1 MIADTILINDWH
13 PVAHLDE
20 FDEKPI
26 LSVRLLGED
35 LVLWRVG
42 EQYLAWQDLCVH
54 RGTRLSLGKIVDE
67 NLLMCPY
74 HGWTY
79 DQEGRCV
86 RIPAHPE
93 QKPPAKAKVKRYQT
107 KTRYGLLWVCLG
119 EPANEIPPFPED
131 ATPGFVTA
139 VCDPAR
145 HVSANG
151 PRLIENFLDAAHFP
165 YVHEGVLGDP
175 NHPEIPDYQAR
186 IGPDGVESDPILVYQ
201 PAPYASQA
209 GVVEYV
215 YHAYRPLTA
224 HFSKKTG
231 EKVFG
236 LMLVITPHDERD
248 STGWFIVADLVH
260 RRRSGAGRQRGAESI
275 VLAAHPQDFR
285 GRPYHR
291 GVATARTPPARLAGR
306 TAPALRPRGHRL
318 PLVAEAAWRAVWG
331 GVGEIRGWRLM
342 NVQRYLRTGW

>member
-54 RGTRLSLGKIVDE
+54 RGTRLSLGKIVDD

-74 HGWTY
+74 YGWTY

-107 KTRYGLLWVCLG
+107 RTRYGLLWVCLG

-131 ATPGFVTA
+131 STPGFVTA

-186 IGPDGVESDPILVYQ
+186 IEPDGVESDPILVYQ

-248 STGWFIVADLVH
+248 STGWFIVADQEPGGSAALKASYSPRILKIFEEDRIIVESQRPELLPLDLQEELH
-260 RRRSGAGRQRGAESI
+260 LRSDRVAIAYRSWLRQLG
-275 VLAAHPQDFR
+275 VTF
-285 GRPYHR
+285 
-291 GVATARTPPARLAGR
+291 GVA
-306 TAPALRPRGHRL
+306 
-318 PLVAEAAWRAVWG
+318 
-331 GVGEIRGWRLM
+331 
-342 NVQRYLRTGW
+342 

>member
-1 MIADTILINDWH
+1 MITDSVLINDWH
-13 PVAHLDE
+13 PVARLDE

-26 LSVRLLGED
+26 IPVRLLGLD
-35 LVLWRVG
+35 VVLWRVG
-42 EQYLAWQDLCVH
+42 DQYHAWQDLCVH
-54 RGTRLSLGKIVDE
+54 RGTKLSLGKIVDDD
-67 NLLMCPY
+67 LLMCPY

-79 DQEGRCV
+79 NQEGKCV

-107 KTRYGLLWVCLG
+107 RQGYGLLWVCLG
-119 EPANEIPPFPED
+119 EPVGDIAPFPEHEI
-131 ATPGFVTA
+131 AEYVTA

-145 HVSANG
+145 HVQANG

-186 IGPDGVESDPILVYQ
+186 IGANGVESDPILVYQ

-209 GVVEYV
+209 GIVEYV

-231 EKVFG
+231 ERVFG
-236 LMLVITPHDERD
+236 LMLAITPHDERD
-248 STGWFIVADLVH
+248 STGWFIVADEEPGGSDALKASYSPRILRIFEEDRVVVESQRPELLPLDLQEELH
-260 RRRSGAGRQRGAESI
+260 LRSDRVAIAYRSWLRQLG
-275 VLAAHPQDFR
+275 VTF
-285 GRPYHR
+285 
-291 GVATARTPPARLAGR
+291 GVA
-306 TAPALRPRGHRL
+306 
-318 PLVAEAAWRAVWG
+318 
-331 GVGEIRGWRLM
+331 
-342 NVQRYLRTGW
+342 